1 MRDMAPPSDGAP
13 VLESACDRVSVGLR
27 IRPLNSIEHEAKS
40 TAIMIE
46 EGGVKVVQMDDTGKS
61 RMSEHSYDAV
71 FGPTVST
78 GRVYKSIASPLV
90 RNTLD
95 GYNSTIFA
103 YGQTS
108 SGKTHTM
115 VGSETDPGV
124 LKLSMAEILGKFIFY
139 NLRCEGG

>member
-1 MRDMAPPSDGAP
+1 
-13 VLESACDRVSVGLR
+13 
-27 IRPLNSIEHEAKS
+27 
-40 TAIMIE
+40 MIL
-46 EGGVKVVQMDDTGKS
+46 GVAEK
-61 RMSEHSYDAV
+61 
-71 FGPTVST
+71 FG
-78 GRVYKSIASPLV
+78 VYKSIASPLV

-124 LKLSMAEILGKFIFY
+124 LKLSMAEILGEFI
-139 NLRCEGG
+139 LCISAS